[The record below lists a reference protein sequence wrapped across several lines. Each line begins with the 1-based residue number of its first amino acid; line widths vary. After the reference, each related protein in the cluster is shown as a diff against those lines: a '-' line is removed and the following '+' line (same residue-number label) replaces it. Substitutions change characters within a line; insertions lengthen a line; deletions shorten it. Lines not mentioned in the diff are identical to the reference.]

1 MCSLLQTGNNSPIN
15 KSTAVVYT
23 PCMSMNIPSSQMP
36 AAAVGRGPTT
46 VPVDKMFG
54 EKAPEGTYLDT
65 LQDVYYSKP
74 AEGQLLSE
82 VSEKSQDKYEKVLKQ
97 AVQDGHLTAEQAQA
111 RQQAFETGKIGPYQ
125 KREATPP
132 GAKSLDILRDMENE
146 QFALARHPQQC
157 GDGLYR
163 PVDFYVSPGHL
174 TLKAAAQG
182 WEVSKNPDGIEVPV
196 ADVVVVGAGP
206 GGLMTTWQLARRG
219 GRVVCFESELAGSN
233 FNDGGAKSVH
243 HMRTSSEFTNL
254 INEGH
259 SAGSLEHPLS
269 LSGTIEVSRP
279 HAKAGREGQSKLTGE
294 VMHGVYPDIVD
305 NNNIYVPAT
314 RGELWNHLSNIAY
327 STANDFPNAVLCER
341 SPVEDVKY
349 GEDGLFE
356 VTTTRG
362 HKVKCKEVVLST
374 GLTGPRG
381 EKAKFL
387 KVLDNLHKGAPDKS
401 VVMQQVSD
409 SQANAEE
416 FTDMAKGEKGST
428 MIVNDR
434 LLGDQT
440 FRQTFAAIPAGSH
453 AAMIGS
459 GESGIKGAL
468 EMAHLNPNITIDFF
482 VKGYLESAQVQVPS
496 ENFRQPVIEKTLHD
510 DEVSHMLKDMYGF
523 FDTPVTPRSL
533 QEIFELQSAGRVR
546 VFELGKYFDENSV
559 ELKANEDGSTSLQV
573 KDPEV
578 QANLAKMEAHYKS
591 VGLLPEGQTL
601 TGADNYRAFVQAPGY
616 YKTPL
621 EENPLNK
628 FPKEVQHRVHAN
640 SITSSVHPAQSAL
653 PGLGTAGR
661 HLAEELATRL
671 VPDDR
676 LVNIEQPTDRGM
688 DYRNWSD
695 HDVYDIISN
704 IGGNPQ
710 IADEIRA
717 EIAEKGSS
725 PREHLL
731 YLTSVDPK
739 LRSIV
744 DKPESERTPA
754 EKELLERGLHL
765 GKRLYEAAPK
775 YYEKIFT
782 RET

>member
-1 MCSLLQTGNNSPIN
+1 
-15 KSTAVVYT
+15 
-23 PCMSMNIPSSQMP
+23 MNIQSAPSAQVP

-46 VPVDKMFG
+46 VPVDKMFSD
-54 EKAPEGTYLDT
+54 KAPEGSFLDT

-74 AEGQLLSE
+74 AESKLLSD
-82 VSEKSQDKYEKVLKQ
+82 VSEKAQDKYEEVLQQ
-97 AVQDGHLTAEQAQA
+97 AVKEGHLTPEQAEA
-111 RQQAFETGKIGPYQ
+111 RQQAFNNGNIGPYY

-132 GAKSLDILRDMENE
+132 GVKSLDILRDMEND
-146 QFALARHPQQC
+146 QFALVRHPQQC

-163 PVDFYVSPGHL
+163 PMDFYVSPGSL
-174 TLKAAAQG
+174 TLKGAAQG
-182 WEVSKNPDGIEVPV
+182 WEMSKDDQGNDVAV

-206 GGLMTTWQLARRG
+206 GGLTTTWQLARRG

-233 FNDGGAKSVH
+233 FNDGGAKPVH

-269 LSGTIEVSRP
+269 LSGTIGVSRP
-279 HAKAGREGQSKLTGE
+279 HAKAGREGQTKLTGE
-294 VMHGVYPDIVD
+294 VMHGVYPDFVD
-305 NNNIYVPAT
+305 SDNIYMPAT

-349 GEDGLFE
+349 DEKDGLFE

-387 KVLDNLHKGAPDKS
+387 KVLDELNKSAPESS
-401 VVMQQVSD
+401 VVMQKVSD
-409 SQANAEE
+409 GQSQAEE
-416 FTDMAKGEKGST
+416 FSDIANGERGCT
-428 MIVNDR
+428 LIVNDR

-440 FRQTFAAIPAGSH
+440 FRQTFASFPAGSH

-468 EMAHLNPNITIDFF
+468 EMAHLNPNMTVDFF

-496 ENFRQPVIEKTLHD
+496 ENFRQPVIEKTLHN

-533 QEIFELQSAGRVR
+533 QEVFELQAAGRIR
-546 VFELGKYFDENSV
+546 IFELGKYFDENSV
-559 ELKANEDGSTSLQV
+559 SLSANKDGSTSLEI

-578 QANLAKMEAHYKS
+578 KANLEKMEAHYKS
-591 VGLLPEGQTL
+591 VGLMPQGQSL
-601 TGADNYRAFVQAPGY
+601 TGANNYRAFVQAPGY

-628 FPKEVQHRVHAN
+628 FPKDVQHRVHAN
-640 SITSSVHPAQSAL
+640 SITSSTHPAQSAL
-653 PGLGTAGR
+653 PGLGTGGR
-661 HLAEELATRL
+661 HLAEDLASRL
-671 VPDDR
+671 VPDERRVD
-676 LVNIEQPTDRGM
+676 IELPTDRGI

-695 HDVYDIISN
+695 HDVHAIISN
-704 IGGNPQ
+704 IG
-710 IADEIRA
+710 ADPKLANEIRA

-744 DKPESERTPA
+744 EKPESERTPA

-765 GKRLYEAAPK
+765 GKRLYEAAPQ

-782 RET
+782 RES

>member
-1 MCSLLQTGNNSPIN
+1 
-15 KSTAVVYT
+15 
-23 PCMSMNIPSSQMP
+23 MP
-36 AAAVGRGPTT
+36 AAAIGRGPVT
-46 VPVDKMFG
+46 VPVDKMFS
-54 EKAPEGTYLDT
+54 EKAPEGSILDT

-74 AEGQLLSE
+74 ADSKLLSDVAE
-82 VSEKSQDKYEKVLKQ
+82 QSQDKYEEVLQQ
-97 AVQDGHLTAEQAQA
+97 AVKDGHLTSEQAAA
-111 RQQAFETGKIGPYQ
+111 RQEAFNNGNIGPYYR
-125 KREATPP
+125 REATPP
-132 GAKSLDILRDMENE
+132 GVKSLDILRDMEND

-163 PVDFYVSPGHL
+163 PMDFYVSPGHL

-182 WEVSKNPDGIEVPV
+182 WEVSKNPDGTEVPV

-233 FNDGGAKSVH
+233 FNDGGAKAVH

-279 HAKAGREGQSKLTGE
+279 HAKAGREGQTKLTGE
-294 VMHGVYPDIVD
+294 DMHGVYPDIVD
-305 NNNIYVPAT
+305 NNDIYAPAT

-327 STANDFPNAVLCER
+327 STANDFPDAVLCER

-387 KVLDNLHKGAPDKS
+387 KVLDNLHNSAPEKS
-401 VVMQQVSD
+401 VVMQRISD
-409 SQANAEE
+409 SQSQAEA
-416 FTDMAKGEKGST
+416 FSDMAKGDKGAT

-440 FRQTFAAIPAGSH
+440 FRQTFAALPAGSH

-510 DEVSHMLKDMYGF
+510 EEVSHMLKDMYGF

-533 QEIFELQSAGRVR
+533 QEVFELQSAGRIR
-546 VFELGKYFDENSV
+546 LFELGQYFDEKSV
-559 ELKANEDGSTSLQV
+559 ALTANEDGSTSLEV
-573 KDPEV
+573 ISPE
-578 QANLAKMEAHYKS
+578 AKASLAKMEAHYKS
-591 VGLLPEGQTL
+591 VGLMPEGQTL
-601 TGADNYRAFVQAPGY
+601 TGAKDYRAFVQAPGY
-616 YKTPL
+616 HKTPL

-628 FPKEVQHRVHAN
+628 FPKDVQHRVHAN
-640 SITSSVHPAQSAL
+640 SITSSLHPAQSAL

-661 HLAEELATRL
+661 HLAEDLASRL
-671 VPDDR
+671 VPEER
-676 LVNIEQPTDRGM
+676 RVNIEQPTDHGV
-688 DYRNWSD
+688 DYRNWSE
-695 HDVYDIISN
+695 HDVHDIISN
-704 IGGNPQ
+704 IGADPKL
-710 IADEIRA
+710 ADEIRK
-717 EIAEKGSS
+717 EIAETGSS

-731 YLTSVDPK
+731 YLTSVDSK
-739 LRSIV
+739 LRSIAE
-744 DKPESERTPA
+744 KPESERTAA
-754 EKELLERGLHL
+754 EQELLERGLHL